1 MSIAPKNKE
10 DKENNNLNINEEAL
24 ILKKIY
30 NIIEENNRNK
40 SKEDNNKNIL
50 DPHNINNINLNLNKF
65 NIIGANCPQKNPYKK
80 KLQKILFRK

>member
-40 SKEDNNKNIL
+40 GKEDTKKIIL
-50 DPHNINNINLNLNKF
+50 DPHNINNINLNKF
-65 NIIGANCPQKNPYKK
+65 NIIGAYCPQKNPYKK

>member
-10 DKENNNLNINEEAL
+10 DKENNNLNIIEEAL

-40 SKEDNNKNIL
+40 GKEDTKKIIL
-50 DPHNINNINLNLNKF
+50 D
-65 NIIGANCPQKNPYKK
+65 
-80 KLQKILFRK
+80 